1 MKKCLKIIITVDFS
15 PEPLMEI
22 ILKEARKLEV
32 EGTAQVVAENEIRI
46 MACGTKENV
55 DEFLDLLHNSSG
67 KYIPKDVVVE
77 PFIKERDYRGI
88 FRIIE

>member
-1 MKKCLKIIITVDFS
+1 MLIGHIGYEGFQ
-15 PEPLMEI
+15 PAPGHL
-22 ILKEARKLEV
+22 AR
-32 EGTAQVVAENEIRI
+32 GDPFATP
-46 MACGTKENV
+46 V
-55 DEFLDLLHNSSG
+55 DEFLDVLHNSSG

>member
-1 MKKCLKIIITVDFS
+1 MKKCLKITITAEFS
-15 PEPLMEI
+15 PESLTAV
-22 ILKEARKLEV
+22 ILKYARQLEV
-32 EGTAQVVAENEIRI
+32 EGTAQVVADNEIRI

-55 DEFLDLLHNSSG
+55 DEFLDILHNSSG
-67 KYIPKDVVVE
+67 KYVPEDIVVE